1 MSHTWCEVKKICAE
15 HEASTFGDFLTDL
28 IQCFCHQLFGC
39 IAPYYFFCNKRKLP
53 CLFFTLQLFFVVV
66 YWMFN
71 PLFQALLSCELRLHV
86 YLINI
91 KMFFPKLFFFQVF
104 FCSLVHQTLTLDIR
118 HRNAH
123 PRIATCTKRVSQYL
137 SIVSLREG
145 RECKQDL
152 TRKGLRQLDLF
163 VVFFQDL

>member
-39 IAPYYFFCNKRKLP
+39 IAPYYFFCNERKLP

-86 YLINI
+86 
-91 KMFFPKLFFFQVF
+91 FSQVVFFQVF
-104 FCSLVHQTLTLDIR
+104 FLFFGTLFRSYMHQTLTLDIR
-118 HRNAH
+118 HRTAH
-123 PRIATCTKRVSQYL
+123 PRIATCTKRVPQYL

-152 TRKGLRQLDLF
+152 TRKGLRQLDFF
-163 VVFFQDL
+163 VLFFQDL